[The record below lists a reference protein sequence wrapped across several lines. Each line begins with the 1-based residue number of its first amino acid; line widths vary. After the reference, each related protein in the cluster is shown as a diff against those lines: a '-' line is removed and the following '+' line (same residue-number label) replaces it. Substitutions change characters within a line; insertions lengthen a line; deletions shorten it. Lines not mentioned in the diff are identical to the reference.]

1 MRELFLVESEST
13 NTSLVLRAEDGEE
26 FFMAID
32 DEVRAALTTPAQSS
46 PVAAV
51 STLPLADAPSRDNEA
66 AATSAQTQQGDE
78 SAQSENKSSENSEN
92 SESGSDDAQT
102 ESAEPAVSAESA
114 DSAESAESQP
124 GQSEQSGSANHEEQ
138 DSSEDAVPARPRIVQ
153 REPHPLPEP
162 DPLMTKPMSMR
173 PAEIQNRIRAG
184 ASAAEL
190 AEEMGVAESRVE
202 PFTHPVMLERNSIAE
217 MAKKAH
223 PLREDGPAKLTLW
236 EILATAFAARGHT
249 LSEATWD
256 ARRSKGEPWI
266 ISVKWMAGLSENE
279 AEWTL
284 KQSMSSPSTVE
295 ARNSVAADLT
305 DPDFVQPVRS
315 LTSIG
320 RGSRYSRAIEAEEAG
335 LYELDFGN
343 SDDDEHVEELG
354 GNRSRSQSESPAGSS
369 DKDVERT
376 RDDIPVVKDGKN
388 SKGNN
393 AEEDFLQNPDPR
405 QRPSKRRR
413 KAVTPHWEDVLLG
426 VRANTKRPKK

>member
-26 FFMAID
+26 FFIAID
-32 DEVRAALTTPAQSS
+32 DEVRATLTSPAQPS
-46 PVAAV
+46 PVTAV
-51 STLPLADAPSRDNEA
+51 STLPLADAASRDNEA
-66 AATSAQTQQGDE
+66 AATSTRTQQGDE
-78 SAQSENKSSENSEN
+78 SAQSENKSIENSEN
-92 SESGSDDAQT
+92 SESDSDDAQ
-102 ESAEPAVSAESA
+102 AE
-114 DSAESAESQP
+114 SAESAESIQSQH
-124 GQSEQSGSANHEEQ
+124 GQSEQSGSANQEKQ
-138 DSSEDAVPARPRIVQ
+138 DSSEDAAPARPRIVQ

-162 DPLMTKPMSMR
+162 DPLMTKPMTMR

-343 SDDDEHVEELG
+343 ADDDKHVEELT

-376 RDDIPVVKDGKN
+376 RDDIPVVKDDKS
-388 SKGNN
+388 SKAAD
-393 AEEDFLQNPDPR
+393 AEEDFLQNPDPK